1 MTTVIIFPNVLVTH
15 PALPV
20 TAAAQLVALARARPG
35 QLNFAT
41 SGVGSTNHLT
51 GEVFKSIAKVTVNF
65 VPYKGGGPAVND
77 LIGGHVDAMFA
88 TMPSAVTQIQGG
100 KLKALLVTDAK
111 RWAALPQVPSARQ
124 AGLAGLNVITWNGVL
139 APAGTPGAILTRL
152 HGEIVKV
159 SGTQDMKDRMAAQA
173 AEVRTTT
180 PEEFSTLLRDDFAK
194 WLKVIK
200 AAGARAEN

>member
-1 MTTVIIFPNVLVTH
+1 M
-15 PALPV
+15 
-20 TAAAQLVALARARPG
+20 
-35 QLNFAT
+35 
-41 SGVGSTNHLT
+41 
-51 GEVFKSIAKVTVNF
+51 
-65 VPYKGGGPAVND
+65 
-77 LIGGHVDAMFA
+77 
-88 TMPSAVTQIQGG
+88 
-100 KLKALLVTDAK
+100 
-111 RWAALPQVPSARQ
+111 PSARQ